1 MQKGENFPLNSVTLD
16 KSKCMGCTTCMKHC
30 PTEAIRVRNGRAHIL
45 AERCIDCGNCIRY
58 CPHKAKKAETDPFDS
73 INAFK
78 YTVALPAP
86 SLYGQFHNLDDV
98 NIVLAALKK
107 IGFDDVYEVSRA
119 AEQIS
124 DVTRKRMARGGLPR
138 PYISSACPAVV
149 RLIRLRFPELIPNI
163 AEQVQPVELA
173 AMTARANAVEKTG
186 LKAEDIGVF
195 FITPC
200 AAKVTTAHESDGVI
214 DGAISMNDVYKR
226 LLPAMRTVE
235 SDYEQLSSSGIVGIG
250 WSRSGGEAAALL
262 DEGHLAVDGIDNI
275 IKILE
280 DVEDGMLPEVN
291 FLELNACTQGCV
303 GGCLAV
309 ENAYVA
315 KTRINHLMRYL
326 PVSRNRA
333 DEETEKLAISD
344 RSHERLDVWQL
355 DDDRAVAMEKYQR
368 IEKLTKEL
376 PGLDCGSCGAP
387 SCRALAEDVVLG
399 FASEEDCIFHIH
411 EKMQYLTGAKDAEAF
426 LPPPFRKEGDKGR
439 KETL

>member
-1 MQKGENFPLNSVTLD
+1 MQKWENTPLNSVTLD
-16 KSKCMGCTTCMKHC
+16 RSKCMGCTTCMKHC

-73 INAFK
+73 INAFE

-98 NIVLAALKK
+98 NIVLTALKK

-124 DVTRKRMARGGLPR
+124 DVTRKRMAKGDLPR
-138 PYISSACPAVV
+138 PYISSACPAAV

-173 AMTARANAVEKTG
+173 AIAARKEAVEKTG
-186 LKAEDIGVF
+186 LKPEEIGVF

-200 AAKVTTAHESDGVI
+200 PAKVTTAHESEGI
-214 DGAISMNDVYKR
+214 LDGAISMTEVYKR
-226 LLPAMRTVE
+226 LLPAMKSLE
-235 SDYEQLSSSGIVGIG
+235 GEPEQLSSSGIVGIG
-250 WSRSGGEAAALL
+250 WARSGGEAAALL

-280 DVEDGMLPEVN
+280 DVEDGMLPEVS

-309 ENAYVA
+309 ENPYVS
-315 KTRINHLMRYL
+315 KIRINHLLRYL

-333 DEETEKLAISD
+333 GEDVEKLAVSN

-399 FASEEDCIFHIH
+399 FASEEDCIFRMR
-411 EKMQYLTGAKDAEAF
+411 ERMQYITGGEDADVY
-426 LPPPFRKEGDKGR
+426 LPPPFRKEDGR
-439 KETL
+439 KESI